1 MPSGFLALWCLSGRG
16 KCSRTAYVSLLT
28 QVEVEH
34 ITIQSPAVGRAT
46 VADKKGPDGRPT
58 LIPPQYALDVKYE
71 RTSNAG
77 KNVLVK
83 KNDRV
88 VLGHFGEW
96 FTEDG
101 EFVEPIFQQ
110 RLYSSLQRIFGE

>member
-1 MPSGFLALWCLSGRG
+1 MDLWCLSGRG
-16 KCSRTAYVSLLT
+16 KCSRTAYVTILT

-46 VADKKGPDGRPT
+46 VADKKGPDGRPM

-101 EFVEPIFQQ
+101 EFVESVFQQ